1 MAKNKI
7 NRTTPLNRGN
17 RPDFSD
23 YLSHFTKDGDFCN
36 VKQNVDIA
44 NFKAMNA
51 FEKLCSILQMRE
63 IKASIMPWTGTLGIC
78 FTECPWS
85 SLLVHTKRYSSYGIG
100 FTKEFIYREGGSPVF
115 YMRFKLLNAIQ
126 KNIKD
131 NQTKQTLLKL
141 LTPYSP
147 DFDTDYAK
155 QKHTRVDYTHE
166 REWRISSNLQFEY
179 KDIAFLIIEKHEDY
193 DSLPMIFREN
203 FDRNKIIV
211 MDNYRL
217 VEELWP
223 VHIKL

>member
-1 MAKNKI
+1 MAKKPN
-7 NRTTPLNRGN
+7 NSRLLNRGN

-36 VKQNVDIA
+36 VEQNADIA
-44 NFKAMNA
+44 NFKTMTA

-63 IKASIMPWTGTLGIC
+63 IKASSMPWTGTLGIC

-85 SLLVHTKRYSSYGIG
+85 SLLVHTNQYSSYGIG
-100 FTKEFIYREGGSPVF
+100 FTKEFIYKHGGSPVF

-126 KNIKD
+126 KNVKD
-131 NQTKQTLLKL
+131 NQTKQNLLKL

-147 DFDTDYAK
+147 GFDTNYAK
-155 QKHTRVDYTHE
+155 QKHPRVDYTHE
-166 REWRISSNLQFEY
+166 REWRMSNNLHFEY
-179 KDIAFLIIEKHEDY
+179 NDIAFLLLKKHEDY
-193 DSLPMIFREN
+193 DSLPKSFKDN

-217 VEELWP
+217 VEKLWP
-223 VHIKL
+223 VHIK

>member
-1 MAKNKI
+1 MAKKTSN
-7 NRTTPLNRGN
+7 LNPIKRGN
-17 RPDFSD
+17 RPDFSE

-36 VKQNVDIA
+36 VKQNTDID
-44 NFKAMNA
+44 NFKTMTA

-63 IKASIMPWTGTLGIC
+63 IKASSMPWTGTFGIC

-85 SLLVHTKRYSSYGIG
+85 SLLAHTNQYSSYGIG
-100 FTKEFIYREGGSPVF
+100 FTKEFIYKHGGSPVF

-131 NQTKQTLLKL
+131 NQTKQNLLKL

-147 DFDTDYAK
+147 NFDTDYAK
-155 QKHTRVDYTHE
+155 QKHPRVDYTHE
-166 REWRISSNLQFEY
+166 REWRMSNNLHFEY
-179 KDIAFLIIEKHEDY
+179 NDIAFLLLKKHEDY
-193 DSLPMIFREN
+193 DSLPKSFKDN

-223 VHIKL
+223 VHIK